1 MWTTKR
7 LCICLLACSLWLAAG
22 STSQAETMYQIS
34 ESELTQLET
43 NLNQLAKSNATKQN
57 LLTEQKK
64 QIETLNSQ
72 LEKADNQLEESKK
85 ETQKSKTLNEAT
97 QKSLDKANKYLKE
110 YEQEVNHKMEVKDR
124 QLRTW
129 KGISAILAGI
139 VVKKVIK

>member
-1 MWTTKR
+1 MIGKKK
-7 LCICLLACSLWLAAG
+7 LLLSLLFSSFLFCGYGTASA
-22 STSQAETMYQIS
+22 YQIT
-34 ESELTQLET
+34 EGELNQLET
-43 NLNQLAKSNATKQN
+43 NLNQLEKNNETKQN

-97 QKSLDKANKYLKE
+97 QKSLDKANKYLRE
-110 YEQEVNHKMEVKDR
+110 YEQEVKHKMKVKDR

-129 KGISAILAGI
+129 KGISIIMTGI
-139 VVKKVIK
+139 VVKKAIK

>member
-1 MWTTKR
+1 MIEKKK
-7 LCICLLACSLWLAAG
+7 LLLSLLVSSLLFFGYGTASA
-22 STSQAETMYQIS
+22 YQIT
-34 ESELTQLET
+34 EEELNQLEM
-43 NLNQLAKSNATKQN
+43 NLNQLEKNNEVKQN
-57 LLTEQKK
+57 LLKKQKK

-97 QKSLDKANKYLKE
+97 QKSLGKANKYLKE

-129 KGISAILAGI
+129 KGISIILAGI
-139 VVKKVIK
+139 VVKKAIK